1 MSFDLFWGDW
11 RHSLIGL
18 RRVVRGVMRR
28 IARTQI
34 PVQSRHNLQRLFEQ
48 LGGQVFIG
56 RMLRATWV
64 RVWHPDGLQTQHI
77 GKNVVRR

>member
-1 MSFDLFWGDW
+1 MSFDLVWGDW

-18 RRVVRGVMRR
+18 RGVVFSVMRR

-34 PVQSRHNLQRLFEQ
+34 PIKSRHDLQRLFEQ
-48 LGGQVFIG
+48 LGRQVFIG

-64 RVWHPDGLQTQHI
+64 RVRHPDGLQTQYI
-77 GKNVVRR
+77 DKDVVRQ